1 MDARGVH
8 VSYGENLT
16 LLGTVVGMFG
26 EHVELARLV
35 GIGHIRWATCV
46 EVVGHGFLF
55 KLIILFYM

>member
-8 VSYGENLT
+8 VSYGGNWA

-35 GIGHIRWATCV
+35 DIGHLRWATCV
-46 EVVGHGFLF
+46 EVVGHGVLI
-55 KLIILFYM
+55 KLIISFYM